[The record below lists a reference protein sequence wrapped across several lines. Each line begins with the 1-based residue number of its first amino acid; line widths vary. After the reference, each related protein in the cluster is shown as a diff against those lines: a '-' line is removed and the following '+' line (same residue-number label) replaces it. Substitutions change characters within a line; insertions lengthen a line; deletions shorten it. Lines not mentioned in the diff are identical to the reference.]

1 MRVCTKKKHVSHA
14 KNGRDVIVLNR
25 SYGAKGFGHNA
36 VLIGNDKDGWTYF
49 SKDGNNPVN
58 VTYNPETG
66 HRANSKDEF
75 KDKKNIDR
83 NNEKAKYQ
91 TLDDYIRENK
101 KRNRDDQYDRGLR
114 ISTTPEDDKKLIE
127 QGDKLYQKTYSLRAG
142 DKGQNCGDLVGDIV
156 INADIEVKGN

>member
-58 VTYNPETG
+58 GTYNPETG

>member
-1 MRVCTKKKHVSHA
+1 MRVCTKKKHVSHV

-58 VTYNPETG
+58 GTYNPETG

-75 KDKKNIDR
+75 KDKKI
-83 NNEKAKYQ
+83 
-91 TLDDYIRENK
+91 
-101 KRNRDDQYDRGLR
+101 
-114 ISTTPEDDKKLIE
+114 LIE
-127 QGDKLYQKTYSLRAG
+127 IMKR
-142 DKGQNCGDLVGDIV
+142 QNIKHLMIILGKIRKEIVMTSMTVGYEYLLHQRMIK
-156 INADIEVKGN
+156 N